1 LTATTTRTSTR
12 QMQGG
17 AGVVEYGDRAAGA
30 GNGRR
35 VLEVADTNVAR
46 RRADPLLREQRGT
59 DPLQT
64 STPGAPNQPKA
75 RRTASGS
82 VDPITVAVAAR
93 AQGQQPGIRQHM
105 RCRDGAL
112 VPGCGVEVTADD
124 QHRIRR
130 AGGPRAEVVVLLCA
144 ARPDRAGAPGPGS
157 DSAGDTRAMFGGV
170 DANKTQPSPTPKTS
184 ARASPP
190 DLRSPLPDLTSDE
203 GTLHAQHRHHQ
214 P

>member
-1 LTATTTRTSTR
+1 
-12 QMQGG
+12 MQGG

-35 VLEVADTNVAR
+35 VLEVADTNIAR

-93 AQGQQPGIRQHM
+93 A
-105 RCRDGAL
+105 
-112 VPGCGVEVTADD
+112 
-124 QHRIRR
+124 
-130 AGGPRAEVVVLLCA
+130 
-144 ARPDRAGAPGPGS
+144 
-157 DSAGDTRAMFGGV
+157 
-170 DANKTQPSPTPKTS
+170 
-184 ARASPP
+184 
-190 DLRSPLPDLTSDE
+190 
-203 GTLHAQHRHHQ
+203 
-214 P
+214 